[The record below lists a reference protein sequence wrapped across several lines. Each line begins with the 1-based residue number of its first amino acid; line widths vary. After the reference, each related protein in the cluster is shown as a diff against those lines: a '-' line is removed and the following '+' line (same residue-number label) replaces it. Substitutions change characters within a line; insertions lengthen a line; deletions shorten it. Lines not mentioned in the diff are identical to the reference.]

1 MAGSRAAGA
10 REPGQIREEA
20 ALSDTVRAP
29 RISLAGADGRRAR
42 PGAGFEAGC
51 TVHFLAMDSVAV
63 IRELVARWNAGDI
76 DGVVALYADDG
87 AVVTSPDWPEPG
99 TWRGREEI
107 RASIEDW
114 REVWQSSTA
123 ELERIEPVGDKV
135 LAIGAWI
142 SRGRASGVDGQMPIA
157 VLFTVRD
164 GKIALHEWFM
174 DHDGAIAAA
183 RGD

>member
-1 MAGSRAAGA
+1 VLGGEVAVPCHPQSA
-10 REPGQIREEA
+10 
-20 ALSDTVRAP
+20 
-29 RISLAGADGRRAR
+29 LAGLNPRPRGFGFRGQYAGQRRRWPGPAR
-42 PGAGFEAGC
+42 R
-51 TVHFLAMDSVAV
+51 TLAV